1 MEDESI
7 QKDEEKLKSLLETLK
22 KNDENVPEELLKTK
36 YKKPYRELKDSIKE
50 VADQISGRRIRQD
63 IVIKNDDAGQVLIK
77 QIQEMLEEKRRAGT
91 GKELGRT
98 LYKEYSV
105 EKFLQV
111 VEEIRIAVW
120 NLWIPY
126 WQQHCCLYAA
136 PECFDEDGPPPK
148 IYNDLTKEFLV
159 DQEQNW
165 HTQTMDQRNTQISR
179 PCRRQPPR
187 YLRRRHQYE
196 HDGTAVPDERASQSQ
211 EAAQR
216 KSAVVLY
223 HSLGQ
228 MRRAGETL
236 Y

>member
-126 WQQHCCLYAA
+126 WQGFCCIYAT
-136 PECFDEDGPPPK
+136 PENWEEPFPPPK
-148 IYNDLTKEFLV
+148 IYNELTDEFLV
-159 DQEQNW
+159 DEEKNLWQKRPEWKSDQA
-165 HTQTMDQRNTQISR
+165 TIITAGACSLLAGALRDKEEKTDGQTG
-179 PCRRQPPR
+179 
-187 YLRRRHQYE
+187 E
-196 HDGTAVPDERASQSQ
+196 H
-211 EAAQR
+211 
-216 KSAVVLY
+216 
-223 HSLGQ
+223 
-228 MRRAGETL
+228 
-236 Y
+236 

>member
-1 MEDESI
+1 MEDEGI

-77 QIQEMLEEKRRAGT
+77 QIQEMLEEKQRAGT
-91 GKELGRT
+91 GKELGKT

-120 NLWIPY
+120 NLWITY
-126 WQQHCCLYAA
+126 WQQHCC
-136 PECFDEDGPPPK
+136 
-148 IYNDLTKEFLV
+148 
-159 DQEQNW
+159 
-165 HTQTMDQRNTQISR
+165 
-179 PCRRQPPR
+179 
-187 YLRRRHQYE
+187 
-196 HDGTAVPDERASQSQ
+196 
-211 EAAQR
+211 
-216 KSAVVLY
+216 
-223 HSLGQ
+223 
-228 MRRAGETL
+228 
-236 Y
+236 

>member
-77 QIQEMLEEKRRAGT
+77 QILEMLEEKRRAGT

-98 LYKEYSV
+98 LYEEYSV

-111 VEEIRIAVW
+111 VEES
-120 NLWIPY
+120 
-126 WQQHCCLYAA
+126 
-136 PECFDEDGPPPK
+136 E
-148 IYNDLTKEFLV
+148 
-159 DQEQNW
+159 
-165 HTQTMDQRNTQISR
+165 
-179 PCRRQPPR
+179 
-187 YLRRRHQYE
+187 
-196 HDGTAVPDERASQSQ
+196 
-211 EAAQR
+211 
-216 KSAVVLY
+216 
-223 HSLGQ
+223 
-228 MRRAGETL
+228 
-236 Y
+236 